1 VTQPDVIRPAPAEDS
16 AGWQRL
22 DPRMLLVDP
31 VRTLGRFTV
40 PIVVAFIGVGSA
52 DTGLGVMMIPL
63 FVGVALL
70 VGMLPWLTTH
80 YRMTA
85 TQLQVRRGLLQ
96 RTTLTAPLDRIRS
109 VDLEA
114 SLLRRLLSVTKVQ
127 IGTGVDD
134 KRISLDAL
142 SVAKAHELR
151 HFLLVASGAE
161 TAPGSSAETPSGDPA
176 SDGHELARI
185 DWRWLRFAPFSLS
198 RLVIVAGAIGALSQ
212 FADQIPLA
220 DAVRSA
226 WQDVSGQSL
235 VLVIAVATVV
245 LAVGWVIVAVGG
257 YVVQWWD
264 MRLTRGHGQLRL
276 TAGLFTTRAT
286 SVEERRLRGVQLVEP
301 ALLRL
306 VRGAELN
313 ALATGVGSGGV
324 IKVVPPC
331 PRPVALQVGS
341 EILETPEPLTVKLL
355 QHGLAARRRCHVR
368 AQRLTLA
375 VALATVVASVLLG
388 WPAWVAVVVV
398 PMVAAGCAVA
408 AELRFGQLGH
418 QLTSGHL
425 VSGTGALERRRT
437 ALERDGIIG
446 WVVAQTWFQRRVGLA
461 TLVATTA
468 AGPERVLIHD
478 VPLDRALEIADTA
491 TPGLLTPFLA

>member
-1 VTQPDVIRPAPAEDS
+1 VTQTQPTPPQDLDDTG
-16 AGWQRL
+16 GWQRL
-22 DPRMLLVDP
+22 DPRLLLVDP
-31 VRTLGRFTV
+31 VRTLGRFAV
-40 PIVVAFIGVGSA
+40 PFLIAFVGVGSA
-52 DTGLGVMMIPL
+52 DTGFGAGMIPV

-70 VGMLPWLTTH
+70 FGMLPWLTTH
-80 YRMTA
+80 YRVTA

-96 RTTLTAPLDRIRS
+96 RTTVTAPLDRIRS

-134 KRISLDAL
+134 KRIALDAV

-151 HFLLVASGAE
+151 RFLLAASGVATE
-161 TAPGSSAETPSGDPA
+161 PPGAIAVGPADGDL
-176 SDGHELARI
+176 ELARI

-198 RLVIVAGAIGALSQ
+198 RLVIVASALGALSQ

-226 WQDVSGQSL
+226 WERVSDLSL
-235 VLVIAVATVV
+235 VLVVGVATVV
-245 LAVGWVIVAVGG
+245 LALGWVVVAVGG
-257 YVVQWWD
+257 YVIQWWD
-264 MRLTRGHGQLRL
+264 MRLARGHGQLRL

-286 SVEERRLRGVQLVEP
+286 SVEERRLRGVELVEP

-306 VRGAELN
+306 VRGAELS
-313 ALATGVGSGGV
+313 ALATGVGRGGV
-324 IKVVPPC
+324 IKLLPPC
-331 PRPVALQVGS
+331 PRATAEQVGG
-341 EILETPEPLTVKLL
+341 ELLETTEPLSTHLL
-355 QHGLAARRRCHVR
+355 HHGFAARRRSHVR
-368 AQRLTLA
+368 AQRATLA
-375 VALATVVASVLLG
+375 AALAVVVAVVALD
-388 WPAWVAVVVV
+388 WPAWVAVVVA
-398 PMVAAGCAVA
+398 PLVAAGSAVA
-408 AELRFGQLGH
+408 GELRYHHLGH
-418 QLTSGHL
+418 ELTAGHL

-478 VPLDRALEIADTA
+478 VPLARALEVADQA